1 MASSTEIWKEEK
13 GENEHREGRENNGG
27 CTHGFEEDSKDSCN
41 TDSDIQLDLDIEALV
56 SL

>member
-56 SL
+56 S